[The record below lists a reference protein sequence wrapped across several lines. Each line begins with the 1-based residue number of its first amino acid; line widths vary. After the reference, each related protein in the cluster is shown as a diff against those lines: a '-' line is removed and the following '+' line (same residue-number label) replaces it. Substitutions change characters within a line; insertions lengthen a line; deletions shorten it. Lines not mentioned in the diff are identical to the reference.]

1 MKTAPKSRMTKNVK
15 IKGKKAGRVCAN
27 EGDAGRWEVRGAGTR
42 AAGGMAQKM
51 LSRLSSPPIDLGFS
65 KTLGTLRASQEQAGW
80 PLSSGRIR
88 GIQVTRCVFDCG
100 EASFSPSVKYYFKNI
115 LFHLH

>member
-1 MKTAPKSRMTKNVK
+1 MVGGAWHGDQGSRRRGCK
-15 IKGKKAGRVCAN
+15 
-27 EGDAGRWEVRGAGTR
+27 DALR
-42 AAGGMAQKM
+42 AF
-51 LSRLSSPPIDLGFS
+51 LSPIDLGFS
-65 KTLGTLRASQEQAGW
+65 KTLGTLCASQEQAGW

-88 GIQVTRCVFDCG
+88 GIQVTRWVFDCG